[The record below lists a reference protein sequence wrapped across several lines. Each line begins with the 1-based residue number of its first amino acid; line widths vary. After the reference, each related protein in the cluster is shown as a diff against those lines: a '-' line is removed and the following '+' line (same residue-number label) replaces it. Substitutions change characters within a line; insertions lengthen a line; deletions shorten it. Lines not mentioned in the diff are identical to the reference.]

1 MVRVGF
7 STTQTRPRMK
17 TIWIMVVLVIA
28 DGKWREWTHQ
38 YSRLEECLE
47 AKEILTHRREHLL
60 TIRCESRQVK
70 SLDIP
75 EK

>member
-1 MVRVGF
+1 
-7 STTQTRPRMK
+7 MK
-17 TIWIMVVLVIA
+17 IVWIMVVLVVA
-28 DGKWREWTHQ
+28 DGEWREWTHQ

-60 TIRCESRQVK
+60 LIRCEPIQVK
-70 SLDIP
+70 SLDTT